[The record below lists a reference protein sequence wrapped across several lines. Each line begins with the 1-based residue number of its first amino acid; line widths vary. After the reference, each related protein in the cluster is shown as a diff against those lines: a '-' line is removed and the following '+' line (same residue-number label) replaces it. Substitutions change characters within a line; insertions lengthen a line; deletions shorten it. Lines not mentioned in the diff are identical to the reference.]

1 MQRLI
6 FARLPDCR
14 VHHHIALT
22 RLANGQRTMLHT
34 QDFAELFLVTQ
45 GRGTHWWNG
54 RAHRLVRG
62 SFALV
67 RARERHCYEADPATP
82 LEFINLAFAPAW
94 WRHFAQLF
102 APPLEPVSGNARRVH
117 RQTNFPSAAARR
129 LEERLLLLLAR
140 SRHDQALL
148 AETTAALLRDW
159 LSPAGA
165 REGAPEPAPE
175 WLAAVVEEMEDSATV
190 AKPLAYWQRRSGR
203 SPEHLARCCR
213 RYLGQSL
220 TGLLN
225 RARVQWIKTQMQR
238 GDAKITAL
246 AFDAGYQNLGYFYRV
261 FRRLEGCTP
270 RQWMKNQG
278 RAATVPR

>member
-6 FARLPDCR
+6 FARLPDR
-14 VHHHIALT
+14 RIHHHIALT
-22 RLANGQRTMLHT
+22 RLAGGQRTMLHT

-54 RAHRLVRG
+54 TAHRLVRG

-67 RARERHCYEADPATP
+67 RARERHCYEAGPAAP

-102 APPLEPVSGNARRVH
+102 VPPLEPASGAASRARG
-117 RQTNFPSAAARR
+117 QTNFPSAAAKR
-129 LEERLLLLLAR
+129 LEERLHVLLAR
-140 SRHDQALL
+140 SRFDQALL
-148 AETTAALLRDW
+148 TEATAAVLREW
-159 LSPAGA
+159 LSPAGTT
-165 REGAPEPAPE
+165 EGAEESPPE
-175 WLAAVVEEMEDSATV
+175 WLAAVVEEMENSGTV

-225 RARVQWIKTQMQR
+225 RARVEWIKAQLQR
-238 GDAKITAL
+238 GDAKITTL
-246 AFDAGYQNLGYFYRV
+246 AFDAGYQNLGYFHRV

-270 RQWMKNQG
+270 RQWLKHQG